1 MENNSYLAA
10 LIEHLSPEVTLRVER
25 VVNNN
30 RRTKMSEKKS
40 ISMLLLHIQKE
51 ISFRI
56 HNDKLL
62 VVMH

>member
-40 ISMLLLHIQKE
+40 ISMLHHLTLRVT
-51 ISFRI
+51 SFRMCS
-56 HNDKLL
+56 DKLL
-62 VVMH
+62 AVMS

>member
-30 RRTKMSEKKS
+30 RRTKMSEKKAYLCC
-40 ISMLLLHIQKE
+40 ITLH
-51 ISFRI
+51 
-56 HNDKLL
+56 
-62 VVMH
+62 